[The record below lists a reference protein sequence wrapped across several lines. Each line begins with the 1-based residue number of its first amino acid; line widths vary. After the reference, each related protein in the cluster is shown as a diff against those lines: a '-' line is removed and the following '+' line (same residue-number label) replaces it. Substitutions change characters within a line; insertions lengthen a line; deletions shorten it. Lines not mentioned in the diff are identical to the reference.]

1 MSVSDAL
8 ETFLRANPLV
18 AADPVAAA
26 AVSLAVELDRQG
38 DPATATAFLKLMG
51 ELRRLAPD
59 ESAGESKVDEL
70 QRRRAAKMGAAG
82 T

>member
-8 ETFLRANPLV
+8 ESFLRANPLV

-38 DPATATAFLKLMG
+38 DPATATACLKLMG